1 MPTWKKKIFVNAI
14 KIQLR
19 TGEKNLEEILEGY
32 PKLTDAEKDI
42 LRKEFSEEL
51 TKKGR
56 KSAE

>member
-32 PKLTDAEKDI
+32 PKLTDAEKI
-42 LRKEFSEEL
+42 FF
-51 TKKGR
+51 G
-56 KSAE
+56 KSFQNN